1 MKILVYE
8 SITANYKNAQNSI
21 SEETYNDYKSLLK
34 SGEDMRTQLILDL
47 KKNPKIKIL
56 IGNHMAGEDQTS
68 YLQRIKSKIDAAWV
82 IAPESNGELMHCF
95 SILKNK
101 IWIGSS
107 YEAIK
112 ITSSKKLTKE
122 ILKQSLIKFPK
133 TLKPH
138 QIHFKSD
145 NYIVKPDDGAGS
157 SETFKLKNITN
168 INDLKFFYKNP
179 KNLIIEEW
187 IEGNPMSIS
196 LICNSGSAEI
206 ISINQQI
213 IRINSFGKILY
224 SGIKHLDLKKHAF
237 IIDFF
242 QNKIIN
248 NVLKFIPG
256 LNGYVG
262 IDFILTKNQS
272 IYVIEINPRLTCSY
286 IGLSNFLKQ
295 NIALKILE
303 CI

>member
-1 MKILVYE
+1 MVISVQSDVFIMKILVYE

-168 INDLKFFYKNP
+168 INDLKFFYMMDTNFNGIPVSISRTGYTGDLGYEIWINKEDALTIWDLLLDKG
-179 KNLIIEEW
+179 KNLNHLKV
-187 IEGNPMSIS
+187 EGFSQHS
-196 LICNSGSAEI
+196 
-206 ISINQQI
+206 
-213 IRINSFGKILY
+213 R
-224 SGIKHLDLKKHAF
+224 
-237 IIDFF
+237 
-242 QNKIIN
+242 
-248 NVLKFIPG
+248 KF
-256 LNGYVG
+256 
-262 IDFILTKNQS
+262 
-272 IYVIEINPRLTCSY
+272 
-286 IGLSNFLKQ
+286 
-295 NIALKILE
+295 
-303 CI
+303 